1 MSVKF
6 QRRRTTHHAVMQHRT
21 IPIRTVP
28 QALPEAVVEPP
39 RLDGNPEDVQWLV
52 RELQSTVDVELGV
65 RLPAG
70 AWLRELRLKQGECVV
85 ALAPGLRQ
93 RGNDVAQAAF
103 TTLRRL
109 LNDTDIYVG
118 AAA

>member
-1 MSVKF
+1 MP
-6 QRRRTTHHAVMQHRT
+6 HRT
-21 IPIRTVP
+21 IPIRTAP
-28 QALPEAVVEPP
+28 QALPEVRVAQP
-39 RLDGNPEDVQWLV
+39 RLNGDPEHVQRLV
-52 RELQSTVDVELGV
+52 RELQSTVDLELGV

-70 AWLRELRLKQGECVV
+70 AWLRELRLHDGECVV

-103 TTLRRL
+103 ATLRRL
-109 LNDTDIYVG
+109 LSDTDIYVG